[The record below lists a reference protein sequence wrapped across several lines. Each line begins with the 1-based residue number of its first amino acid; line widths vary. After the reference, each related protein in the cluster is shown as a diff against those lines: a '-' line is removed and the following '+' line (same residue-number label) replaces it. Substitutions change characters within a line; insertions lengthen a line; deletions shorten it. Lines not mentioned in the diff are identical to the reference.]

1 MKHGLA
7 KNLTTILR
15 GAGSLLSLGLLL
27 FLISGQGWAELFAA
41 MRQMPAGA
49 FWAGVAFLLI
59 SRLFVVAR
67 WHVLLRGA
75 GMNVT
80 YWEATVMTFTGLF
93 ASNFLPSTIGGD
105 VVRLVGIVRLGYD
118 RAICLASL
126 AADRLVGMAGFA
138 FTLPFGLIPWLQSGV
153 MVLPGG
159 MIMGAWFQRGR
170 HFAMRTAQAFSLWL
184 RQPGILVRAIFIT
197 WGNMLFL
204 FLCIYSFTYGLGAEM
219 SFWMVAGA
227 WTLTYYV
234 TLVPVSINGL
244 GLQELSATYFFTTLG
259 GLTLPQALALAV
271 LIRFAFVFAS
281 LPGAFFLPGALAA
294 ASRLEQKP

>member
-75 GMNVT
+75 GMKVT

-153 MVLPGG
+153 MVFPGG

-204 FLCIYSFTYGLGAEM
+204 FLCIYSFTHGLGAEM